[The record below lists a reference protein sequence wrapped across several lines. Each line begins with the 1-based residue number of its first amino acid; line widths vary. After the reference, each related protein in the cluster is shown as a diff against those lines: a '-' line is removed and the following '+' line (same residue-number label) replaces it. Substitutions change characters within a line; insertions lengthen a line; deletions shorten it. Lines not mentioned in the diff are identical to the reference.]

1 MIEFDCKIIHLFVR
15 KTVQYILL
23 FLFIWQIVGFV
34 TYFEIS
40 HFKLKKEVKLLLKQG
55 VPKDELVYFEFTDY
69 EMNDLI
75 WLKKN
80 EFNLNGSLF
89 DVVRK
94 SKDKNGV
101 NHLECISDKK
111 ETILFTR
118 LNQTIAQNLGD
129 EKHPTPISNWMKL
142 LKTPA
147 NLHQNELQIELVD
160 HELESTSIIPYLNN
174 YCFESKRIP
183 SPPPKFLELQSFR
196 A

>member
-1 MIEFDCKIIHLFVR
+1 VR

-40 HFKLKKEVKLLLKQG
+40 HFKLKKEIKLLLKQG
-55 VPKDELVYFEFTDY
+55 VPEDELVYFDFTDD

-80 EFNLNGSLF
+80 EFNLNGNLF

-111 ETILFTR
+111 ETILFAR
-118 LNQTIAQNLGD
+118 LNQTISQNLGD
-129 EKHPTPISNWMKL
+129 DKSQTPISNWMKL
-142 LKTPA
+142 LKVP
-147 NLHQNELQIELVD
+147 NHLPQNDLRIEFIEIQSND
-160 HELESTSIIPYLNN
+160 FESIPYLNQ
-174 YCFESKRIP
+174 YSFELKRIP
-183 SPPPKFLELQSFR
+183 SPPPQTS
-196 A
+196 

>member
-1 MIEFDCKIIHLFVR
+1 MIEFECKIIHLFVR

-40 HFKLKKEVKLLLKQG
+40 HLKLKKEIKLLLKQG
-55 VPKDELVYFEFTDY
+55 VPKDELVFFEFTDN

-94 SKDKNGV
+94 SRDKKRV

-111 ETILFTR
+111 ETILFAR
-118 LNQTIAQNLGD
+118 LNQTISQNLGD
-129 EKHPTPISNWMKL
+129 ERHPTPISNWMKL
-142 LKTPA
+142 LKLPSHLPQT
-147 NLHQNELQIELVD
+147 EIQIKLVD
-160 HELESTSIIPYLNN
+160 LQLEAFSLIPYLNN
-174 YCFESKRIP
+174 YCFESNRIP
-183 SPPPKFLELQSFR
+183 SPPPQIS
-196 A
+196 

>member
-1 MIEFDCKIIHLFVR
+1 MIEFECKIIHLFVR

-55 VPKDELVYFEFTDY
+55 VPKDELVCFEFTDN

-94 SKDKNGV
+94 SKDNNGV
-101 NHLECISDKK
+101 NHLECLSDKK
-111 ETILFTR
+111 ETVLFAR
-118 LNQTIAQNLGD
+118 LNQTISQNLGD
-129 EKHPTPISNWMKL
+129 EQSQTPIANWMKL
-142 LKTPA
+142 LKIP
-147 NLHQNELQIELVD
+147 NNIPQNSLQIDLVNLQSED
-160 HELESTSIIPYLNN
+160 FNEIPYLNQ
-174 YCFESKRIP
+174 YSFESKRIP
-183 SPPPKFLELQSFR
+183 SPPPQFS
-196 A
+196 